1 MILAAL
7 GLQHYLLVGAAIFC
21 AGLVAVLSRRNAVA
35 ILIGIE
41 LMLNA
46 ANINLVAFDHF
57 RARAADAPLVPI
69 IDGQLFA
76 LFVLVI
82 AAAEAAV
89 ALALILNV
97 FDTRDRIDVDE
108 LDMLKG

>member
-1 MILAAL
+1 MLLAAI
-7 GLQHYLLVGAAIFC
+7 GLQHYLLVGAALFC
-21 AGLVAVLSRRNAVA
+21 AGLVAVMSRRNAVA

-46 ANINLVAFDHF
+46 ANVNLVAFDHF
-57 RARAADAPLVPI
+57 RGKAAGAPV

>member
-1 MILAAL
+1 MVLAAV
-7 GLQHYLLVGAAIFC
+7 GLQHYLLLGAALFC

-46 ANINLVAFDHF
+46 ANVNLVAFDHF
-57 RARAADAPLVPI
+57 RARVEGQPV

-108 LDMLKG
+108 LDLLKG